1 MTVLCIQIVF
11 AAWEKRL
18 TIERSESFNHFGN
31 SIAARAH
38 DGDYQ
43 TWYSIKDGAVAGNF
57 LKLYLSRAY
66 SIGEVKMISRQ
77 GSFFEQWMKNTEVR
91 VYSTENVETEVS
103 SCGKKTGDEF
113 YIVLFVKFLLNMS
126 LMIKK

>member
-66 SIGEVKMISRQ
+66 SIGEVKMIIGVVRD
-77 GSFFEQWMKNTEVR
+77 EEMKNTEVR
-91 VYSTENVETEVS
+91 VYSTVNRENNVS
-103 SCGKKTGDEF
+103 ICGKITGNKF
-113 YIVLFVKFLLNMS
+113 YTVLLVKCLLNIS
-126 LMIKK
+126 LMINNGV